1 MKLQMKISKILC
13 LVVLITCAIN
23 FIFSLGLTTDIYHL
37 YLAKSF
43 DALSGVK
50 LSGTG
55 LFKEIQPFNT
65 SFVDAC
71 IAMIIVAVFLFV
83 TKTNSRRKYYIS
95 NYISTAA
102 SVLCNIGVSVWAI
115 INIASYRSRYLN
127 ETDFELYL
135 KYANE
140 YGAKYTESTF
150 WFDINII
157 LLILNIVV
165 TLGLVVNLILKIS
178 LMKAEDRLLNGG
190 TVNE

>member
-1 MKLQMKISKILC
+1 MPVWNSRCRKTQKNADIHSLNQDIRFFF
-13 LVVLITCAIN
+13 TIN

-83 TKTNSRRKYYIS
+83 TKTNSRRKL
-95 NYISTAA
+95 T
-102 SVLCNIGVSVWAI
+102 
-115 INIASYRSRYLN
+115 
-127 ETDFELYL
+127 
-135 KYANE
+135 
-140 YGAKYTESTF
+140 
-150 WFDINII
+150 
-157 LLILNIVV
+157 
-165 TLGLVVNLILKIS
+165 
-178 LMKAEDRLLNGG
+178 
-190 TVNE
+190 